1 MTGLQGHPFE
11 ILGNSLAAVIQRRR
25 RSTLREELPGAGGHA
40 VLAGDG
46 SDWFGMLVI
55 MRPVIVLHQSRVAMV
70 EIDDPVGDQV
80 LFVVKMDL
88 LGWNS

>member
-1 MTGLQGHPFE
+1 MAGLQGHAFE
-11 ILGNSLAAVIQRRR
+11 ILGNRLVAIIQRRR

-55 MRPVIVLHQSRVAMV
+55 MRPVIVLHQSRIAMV

-80 LFVVKMDL
+80 LFVVEMDL
-88 LGWNS
+88 LGRDS

>member
-1 MTGLQGHPFE
+1 
-11 ILGNSLAAVIQRRR
+11 
-25 RSTLREELPGAGGHA
+25 
-40 VLAGDG
+40 
-46 SDWFGMLVI
+46 MLVI

>member
-1 MTGLQGHPFE
+1 MARLQGHPFD
-11 ILGNSLAAVIQRRR
+11 ILASRLVAIIQRRR

-40 VLAGDG
+40 VLAGHG

-55 MRPVIVLHQSRVAMV
+55 MRPVIVLHQSRIAMV